1 MWIELQ
7 HIKPKYMSESE
18 IAGSDIYM
26 RPSIVFE
33 RGKRIM
39 VCAKSGK
46 GKTSLLNFIYGS
58 NRNFDGRIDYHE
70 NTGNPFVLRRE
81 KLSYMFQD
89 LRLFDELTAFEN
101 VLLKN
106 NLTHHKSEDE
116 INNML
121 DSLLA
126 PEKKKQPVGTLSL
139 GQRQRVAAVRA
150 LCQPF
155 EFLMLDEPFSHLDH
169 DNAMLVANLISKEVA
184 QQDAGLIV
192 TALDA
197 IDLFDFDLTLNL

>member
-1 MWIELQ
+1 
-7 HIKPKYMSESE
+7 
-18 IAGSDIYM
+18 
-26 RPSIVFE
+26 
-33 RGKRIM
+33 M

-126 PEKKKQPVGTLSL
+126 PEKKNQPVGTLSL

-169 DNAMLVANLISKEVA
+169 DNAMLVANLISKEVS

-197 IDLFDFDLTLNL
+197 VDLFDFDLTLNL